1 MALVEDDVL
10 KALEVDTRGLL
21 PKSSSTWKFETTE
34 DAEYI
39 YYTDEW
45 GMKRRI
51 PKENGRYF
59 DLSRHPLEEAE
70 TPEDIAKYPWP
81 NPTDPARF
89 EGLEDE
95 AQNLRKTGAAVI
107 LGGICAGMLEV
118 SLWMR
123 GFENFYTDLL
133 INKPVA
139 EAMLDKILEMKL
151 KYWGNIL
158 PKVKDNVDIA
168 MEGDDLGMQNSLL
181 VSPDVYRT
189 LIKPR
194 QRQLFSFIKQQA
206 DVHIFFHTC
215 GSVYEIIPDLI
226 EVGVDILNPVQVSAA
241 RMDTKQLKKEF
252 GRDIVFWGGGV
263 DTQRILP
270 RGTPQEVR
278 DEVKRRIE
286 DLAPGG
292 GFVFN
297 TVHNIQADV
306 PPQNIIAMWETLR
319 E

>member
-1 MALVEDDVL
+1 M
-10 KALEVDTRGLL
+10 
-21 PKSSSTWKFETTE
+21 
-34 DAEYI
+34 
-39 YYTDEW
+39 
-45 GMKRRI
+45 

-59 DLSRHPLEEAE
+59 DLFEHPLKKAE
-70 TPEDIAKYPWP
+70 TSEDIAKYPWP

-95 AQNLRKTGAAVI
+95 ALNLRPPPQPPRTQGGKTGVAVI

-133 INKPVA
+133 VNKPVA

-151 KYWGNIL
+151 KYWGTIL

-181 VSPDVYRT
+181 VSPDIYRT

-206 DVHIFFHTC
+206 PVHIFFHTC

-226 EVGVDILNPVQVSAA
+226 EVGVDILNPIQVSAA

-252 GRDIVFWGGGV
+252 GRDVVFWGGGV

-270 RGTPQEVR
+270 CGSPQEVR

-306 PPQNIIAMWETLR
+306 PPQNIIAMWEMLR
-319 E
+319 NYGGK